1 MRPCHTTNSKDN
13 KPVSAQ
19 LALQQIKIDIVEQPM
34 EFLNGYFFNN
44 KYNKKNEFTLLVIH
58 ERRRS
63 TNNTNLARNYF
74 LTINKTKATNFQP

>member
-1 MRPCHTTNSKDN
+1 MRPCHTANSKDD

-44 KYNKKNEFTLLVIH
+44 EYNGKIFFLL
-58 ERRRS
+58 
-63 TNNTNLARNYF
+63 
-74 LTINKTKATNFQP
+74 

>member
-1 MRPCHTTNSKDN
+1 MMRKF
-13 KPVSAQ
+13 SAR

-34 EFLNGYFFNN
+34 QLLQGDYFFNN

-63 TNNTNLARNYF
+63 TNNTNLARQQYF
-74 LTINKTKATNFQP
+74 LERRMNFL

>member
-1 MRPCHTTNSKDN
+1 MRPCHTANSKDD

-44 KYNKKNEFTLLVIH
+44 EYNKKNEFILSEIH

-63 TNNTNLARNYF
+63 TNDTNLTRQQYF
-74 LTINKTKATNFQP
+74 FYNE